1 MLLDSAR
8 FVPAAHL
15 DILYSAGILAP
26 VYGRFTE
33 GFATRTCGP
42 CEPRSTRSRSV
53 LRSAHLLAMAIRAKF
68 ALCPGLLSPT
78 GPGKS
83 GRYMN
88 QEDGV
93 PASFV
98 HSIFL
103 TYPRDRAY
111 VAANRSPIASILDI
125 IRAGRVS
132 ERKTRLVRALWQMF
146 QDKTRVSDR
155 DLSIALQEVPAS
167 QAMEDGA
174 IMPVGHE
181 K

>member
-1 MLLDSAR
+1 MGRSSLEWLCFFMLLDSAR

-15 DILYSAGILAP
+15 DILYAAGILAP

-33 GFATRTCGP
+33 GFAIADMRTMRAP
-42 CEPRSTRSRSV
+42 LDSLPQRLPQRSFARD
-53 LRSAHLLAMAIRAKF
+53 AMRAKF

-103 TYPRDRAY
+103 TYPRVRAY
-111 VAANRSPIASILDI
+111 VAANRSPVASILGI
-125 IRAGRVS
+125 IRAGRVPKQ
-132 ERKTRLVRALWQMF
+132 KTRLVRALWQMF
-146 QDKTRVSDR
+146 QD
-155 DLSIALQEVPAS
+155 I
-167 QAMEDGA
+167 
-174 IMPVGHE
+174 
-181 K
+181 

>member
-15 DILYSAGILAP
+15 DICARRVFRHRSMAGSQRLFDR
-26 VYGRFTE
+26 GRADHPSLLDSLPQRLPQCS
-33 GFATRTCGP
+33 FAGD
-42 CEPRSTRSRSV
+42 
-53 LRSAHLLAMAIRAKF
+53 AMRAKF

-78 GPGKS
+78 EPGKS

-88 QEDGV
+88 QEDGF

-111 VAANRSPIASILDI
+111 VAANRSLVASILGI
-125 IRAGRVS
+125 IRAGRVPKQ
-132 ERKTRLVRALWQMF
+132 KTRLVPALWQMF
-146 QDKTRVSDR
+146 QD
-155 DLSIALQEVPAS
+155 I
-167 QAMEDGA
+167 
-174 IMPVGHE
+174 
-181 K
+181 